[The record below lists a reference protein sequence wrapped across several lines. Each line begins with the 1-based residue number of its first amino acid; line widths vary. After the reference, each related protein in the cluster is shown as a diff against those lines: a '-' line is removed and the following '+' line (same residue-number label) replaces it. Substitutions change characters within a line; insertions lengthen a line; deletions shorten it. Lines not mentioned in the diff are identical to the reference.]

1 MTVDTA
7 NVTVSRSG
15 TGWTVDVTACNLSV
29 NVAEKDIQV
38 FHNGTSA
45 NTGDYTK
52 TTPTLLT
59 YNGPAFGSATVVEVH
74 RFTDYGPLTV
84 VGYADRLSSSGY
96 NAELDRLHRI
106 IAEGRLNGI
115 GGLAA
120 IAVTLDNLPYNY
132 AVWSLDTIK
141 GATRQAVANQF
152 LTVDNALALKA
163 PLASPVLTGTPT
175 APSAPAS
182 DSSLMIANTGWA
194 QLEFLNKLG
203 GTVTGATDFQGTTT
217 AITRA
222 ANDNSTKLATTAY
235 CDSFFVDIA
244 DTQTITGAK
253 TFSSTTIVPTKAVD
267 NNTTEAANTAFVVGQ
282 AGSASP
288 LIDGTATVG
297 TSLRYSRQDH
307 IHPTDTSRAPL
318 NSPGLTGTPTAPTA
332 SATTN
337 TTQIATTAFV
347 QQELTSGLAPKA
359 PLASPALTGTP
370 TAPTAAVN
378 TNTTQLATTAFVL
391 GQAAT
396 AAPLP
401 GAATAAVG
409 TATRYA
415 REDHVHR
422 DGQNTLVS
430 FNMGTIAQNSN
441 TDFVLTETNDVG
453 NNMASSIYTAPVSG
467 LYLMTMNLK
476 GSADVGV
483 YLVVNA
489 VSLATTTTRTSTA
502 NTFNTIVWIH
512 PLTSGD
518 TIRWRSDTLVN
529 LGIERGQISLL

>member
-1 MTVDTA
+1 MTVDTT

-38 FHNGTSA
+38 FHNGASA

-59 YNGPAFGSATVVEVH
+59 YNGPAFGVVTIVEVH

-115 GGLAA
+115 GGQAA
-120 IAVTLDNLPYNY
+120 ISVTLDNLTYDY

-141 GATRQAVANQF
+141 GATRQATANQF
-152 LTVDNALALKA
+152 LAVDNALTLKA

-175 APSAPAS
+175 APSAPAA
-182 DSSLMIANTGWA
+182 DSSLTLANTGWA
-194 QLEFLNKLG
+194 QLEFLSKLG

-235 CDSFFVDIA
+235 CDANFVDIA

-253 TFSSTTIVPTKAVD
+253 TFSNTTVVPTKAVD
-267 NNTTEAANTAFVVGQ
+267 NNTTEAASTAFVVGQ
-282 AGSASP
+282 AGSAAP
-288 LIDGTATVG
+288 LVNGTATVG

-307 IHPTDTSRAPL
+307 IHPTDVSRAPL

-332 SATTN
+332 GVDTS
-337 TTQIATTAFV
+337 TTQLATTAYV
-347 QQELTSGLAPKA
+347 VGQGYAKLAG
-359 PLASPALTGTP
+359 PALTGTP
-370 TAPTAAVN
+370 TAPTAGVN
-378 TNTTQLATTAFVL
+378 TNTTQIATTEFVI
-391 GQAAT
+391 GQATSTTPLRAT
-396 AAPLP
+396 SA
-401 GAATAAVG
+401 GGIG
-409 TATRYA
+409 TSLKYA
-415 REDHVHR
+415 REDHIHPST
-422 DGQNTLVS
+422 QNTFAAAGKDTSNATAADTVLPFAVVS
-430 FNMGTIAQNSN
+430 DPYSR
-441 TDFVLTETNDVG
+441 LDVV
-453 NNMASSIYTAPVSG
+453 NYRYTAPTS
-467 LYLMTMNLK
+467 
-476 GSADVGV
+476 GV
-483 YLVVNA
+483 YLVTACVAVNTNTGLY
-489 VSLATTTTRTSTA
+489 VRVNNTA
-502 NTFNTIVWIH
+502 NQ
-512 PLTSGD
+512 
-518 TIRWRSDTLVN
+518 RSRVLETGVTATHTWL
-529 LGIERGQISLL
+529 IELNASDYVDFRTGAICTVEAGQDYQFVRVA